1 MNSVVA
7 SPNIG
12 LGEPVAGSPSIEVGQ
27 SLADRSAKGGP
38 LLAGKSA
45 PSAGAMVA
53 NSSDA
58 GVAGGVVPRP
68 INLPSRKTLVMS
80 GAALIIVVTAAV
92 FGYHWWTVGR
102 FIESTD
108 DAYVGGDITVIAPKV
123 SGFISRVAV
132 TDNQQVHAGDI
143 LVELDNRD
151 YVAARARAVAAVA
164 AQEAAIT
171 NLTAT
176 RHLQEAV
183 IAQAQAS
190 INAADAE
197 IDRSREDQVR
207 YQRLEKL
214 SAVSTQESQKA
225 DADYKNAIAAGA
237 RTRAALA
244 AAQRQLDV
252 IDSQSQQA
260 TAALA
265 QAKADREVADLNL
278 SYTELRAPMD
288 GTVGNRSARAG
299 SYATIGAQM
308 MSLVPARGLWVDANF
323 KESQLAHMHAGQ
335 PVTVE
340 ADVLPGR
347 VFHGHVASLAPATGA
362 VFSVLPAENATG
374 NFTKIVQR
382 VPVRIL
388 LDGDASQL
396 GQLRPGLSV
405 IAAVD
410 MHPPTDT
417 RTANQPAPISTSRA
431 STLAPTAG
439 ASDPAAPAT
448 NSPAGGNPHSSAL
461 AANATA
467 ASALHSTAV
476 ATNPTAASA
485 SHSAALATNATGAGA
500 ATNAAAFGTST
511 NARKPTLAAN

>member
-1 MNSVVA
+1 
-7 SPNIG
+7 
-12 LGEPVAGSPSIEVGQ
+12 
-27 SLADRSAKGGP
+27 
-38 LLAGKSA
+38 
-45 PSAGAMVA
+45 
-53 NSSDA
+53 
-58 GVAGGVVPRP
+58 
-68 INLPSRKTLVMS
+68 LPSRKTLLVS
-80 GAALIIVVTAAV
+80 GAALIIAAAAVV

-132 TDNQQVHAGDI
+132 TDNQQVRAGDI

-183 IAQAQAS
+183 IAQAQAG
-190 INAADAE
+190 INATDAE
-197 IDRSREDQVR
+197 IERSQQDQVR
-207 YQRLEKL
+207 YRRLEKL

-237 RTRAALA
+237 KARAALA

-299 SYATIGAQM
+299 AYATIGAQM

-323 KESQLAHMHAGQ
+323 KESQLARMHAGQ

-382 VPVRIL
+382 VPVRVV

-410 MHPPTDT
+410 MHPSTDT
-417 RTANQPAPISTSRA
+417 RTANQPVPTSPRAVAPPATNEE
-431 STLAPTAG
+431 APAAG
-439 ASDPAAPAT
+439 ASHPTAMTSNAPAPSRSYPTASATNAPAAGASHPTAMTGNAPAPSSSYPTASAT
-448 NSPAGGNPHSSAL
+448 NAPAADARRPTAMTSNAPAPSSSYPTASATNAPAADAWRPTAMTSNAPAGGTLRSGRPPTV
-461 AANATA
+461 AAN
-467 ASALHSTAV
+467 
-476 ATNPTAASA
+476 
-485 SHSAALATNATGAGA
+485 
-500 ATNAAAFGTST
+500 
-511 NARKPTLAAN
+511 